1 MVGGG
6 GSGQRRK
13 GERMERY
20 YTVSEISERTGIPRR
35 TLYDAI
41 NAGRLAALVPSG
53 CRRGWRVS
61 ESAWSEF
68 VKANTRRG

>member
-1 MVGGG
+1 
-6 GSGQRRK
+6 
-13 GERMERY
+13 MERY

-41 NAGRLAALVPSG
+41 DTGRLAALVPNG

>member
-1 MVGGG
+1 MGAR
-6 GSGQRRK
+6 GSEG

-41 NAGRLAALVPSG
+41 NAGRLAALVPNG

-61 ESAWSEF
+61 ESAWSEY
-68 VKANTRRG
+68 VRQNTRRG